1 MAGPCQ
7 ICKSPRRLVTEN
19 AILAGAMTVKEI
31 AKKYNWGVAAV
42 YLHKKHMRPRDEAA
56 LGGTPMEIAP
66 APSPPELPPD
76 ATDLQKVDADIK
88 WIEERRGRLVGKA
101 VAEKDLAALTGQLLT
116 ARRLRAKIA
125 GGEITP
131 GMYAR
136 NAHFHKIW
144 GAIWESLRPYPK
156 ALEAA
161 VKAALDVTGLKEEEL

>member
-1 MAGPCQ
+1 MPRLCQ
-7 ICKSPRRLVTEN
+7 ICKSSRRLPTDNDIVS
-19 AILAGAMTVKEI
+19 GKYTVVEI
-31 AKKYNWGVAAV
+31 ARRNKWAVAAIYV
-42 YLHKKHMRPRDEAA
+42 HKKHVRAREPETMLPNAQPA
-56 LGGTPMEIAP
+56 LP
-66 APSPPELPPD
+66 PPEVPAD

-88 WIEERRGRLVGKA
+88 WIEERRSRLVGQP
-101 VAEKDLAALTGQLLT
+101 VLEKDLAALTGQLLT

-161 VKAALDVTGLKEEEL
+161 VKAALEVTGLREEEL